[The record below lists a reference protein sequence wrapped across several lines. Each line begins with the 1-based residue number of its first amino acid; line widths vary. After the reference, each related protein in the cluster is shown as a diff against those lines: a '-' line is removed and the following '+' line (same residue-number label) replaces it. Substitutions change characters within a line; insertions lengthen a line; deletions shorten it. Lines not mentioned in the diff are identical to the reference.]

1 MVEGDSFQCE
11 YLIKIFLQGNIA
23 FKNDGDTVKVVNNDV
38 LKTVT
43 KLLQIDQKDFGQAL
57 LSRTVA
63 ARGEVMDK
71 LLTHNEVLYAR
82 DAFAKVEHFPVGNKE
97 KLTIL
102 LGASV
107 GNLRETVHVDDQAN
121 QRVNQALESVQRLR
135 QEHGDRRAGHL
146 RL

>member
-1 MVEGDSFQCE
+1 MVDGDSFQCE
-11 YLIKIFLQGNIA
+11 YLIRILLQGNIA
-23 FKNDGDTVKVVNNDV
+23 FKNDGDTVKVGNEDV
-38 LKTVT
+38 LETVS
-43 KLLQIDQKDFGQAL
+43 KLLQIEQKEFGRAL

-82 DAFAKVEHFPVGNKE
+82 DAFAKVKYFMVGNKE
-97 KLTIL
+97 KITIL
-102 LGASV
+102 SSASV